1 MTGNSDPTSL
11 LATLLDKA
19 KKAGADA
26 ADALFVNGISLS
38 TSYRLGKPEDL
49 ERSEGH
55 DLGLRV
61 LLGRQQAMVST
72 TDFAEDALDELVTRA
87 LAMARAVPEDP
98 YCGLIEPD
106 QLAQHWP
113 DLELADTHEPE
124 PEKLIEWARRAEEA
138 ARAVPGVTNSE
149 GGDAGWGR
157 SQVAL
162 ATSGGF

>member
-1 MTGNSDPTSL
+1 MTGNSDPSSL

-26 ADALFVNGISLS
+26 ADAIFVNGISLS

-87 LAMARAVPEDP
+87 IAMARAVPEDP
-98 YCGLIEPD
+98 YCGLLEPN
-106 QLAQHWP
+106 QLAQQWP
-113 DLELADTHEPE
+113 DLELADSGEPA
-124 PEKLIEWARRAEEA
+124 PEQLMRHA
-138 ARAVPGVTNSE
+138 
-149 GGDAGWGR
+149 GR
-157 SQVAL
+157 STRPDKVQAVGPL
-162 ATSGGF
+162 TRSR